1 MPVAVLPPEDEDC
14 LSFSSTALQILTQD
28 VSSLLSLSLETTAS
42 VLHDWFRSSLG
53 VVGLGGEFAP
63 PRDRQKSYAEG
74 ESGRNLAVVIVGAG
88 EATGQSL
95 TLHLAKSG
103 YTVFPF
109 IPIPVSPFSTSFAG
123 SNGTSSAPT
132 DALSNILLTWSATR
146 KRLCARTPDHPGAV
160 VPIIVDPEGVSGEGQ
175 VDELGADGGEKKRTH
190 WDEGGNGKE
199 EEGKGKER
207 GGGRFAHAGKTV
219 RAYIRENGLTLVS
232 IICVSHTPLP
242 YLLPQGSLVNT
253 PESTLSLAYR
263 TNVLDP
269 VSVVRELSDML
280 VSPFG
285 GYGQEESG
293 ANDVNQASWE
303 SRGKKGKRKK
313 SQGRVIF
320 INPSPSPS
328 PLYLPCSEASGSLR
342 EYGYHHRLE
351 IGSMTN
357 LTTSLRAS
365 TARILRDEL
374 ALLGV
379 EVCEV
384 VVGPMWEKPRLARW
398 GASTGGESVGR
409 VRVRKMERERE
420 REREKEEEE
429 EIVDMPTPT
438 LTLSPS
444 TTPTTTALAVPT
456 TSAAT
461 TSAATTSAATTSAA
475 TATSAAAPTRLLILS
490 RLWAVDD
497 ALLFSS
503 VRRALEDRY
512 PRYRHYAG
520 LGPLVDDLVGAIP
533 GGRAMTGLGRWV
545 VGKLLS

>member
-1 MPVAVLPPEDEDC
+1 M
-14 LSFSSTALQILTQD
+14 
-28 VSSLLSLSLETTAS
+28 
-42 VLHDWFRSSLG
+42 
-53 VVGLGGEFAP
+53 
-63 PRDRQKSYAEG
+63 
-74 ESGRNLAVVIVGAG
+74 
-88 EATGQSL
+88 
-95 TLHLAKSG
+95 
-103 YTVFPF
+103 
-109 IPIPVSPFSTSFAG
+109 
-123 SNGTSSAPT
+123 
-132 DALSNILLTWSATR
+132 
-146 KRLCARTPDHPGAV
+146 
-160 VPIIVDPEGVSGEGQ
+160 PIIVDPDGVSGEGQ
-175 VDELGADGGEKKRTH
+175 VDELLADGGEKKRTH
-190 WDEGGNGKE
+190 WDEAGAGKE

-207 GGGRFAHAGKTV
+207 GEGRFAHAGKTV
-219 RAYIRENGLTLVS
+219 RAYIRENGLTLIS

-242 YLLPQGSLVNT
+242 YGRIPHPPPHLHPYAHAHPLFQTPCSLSTDHCTLSPTDFLPQGSLVNT
-253 PESTLSLAYR
+253 PELTLSLAYR

-285 GYGQEESG
+285 GYRQEESG
-293 ANDVNQASWE
+293 ANHVNQESE
-303 SRGKKGKRKK
+303 SRGKKGKRQK

-320 INPSPSPS
+320 INPSPSP
-328 PLYLPCSEASGSLR
+328 LYLPCSQASGSLR
-342 EYGYHHRLE
+342 EDGRHHPLE

-357 LTTSLRAS
+357 LTTSLRTS

-398 GASTGGESVGR
+398 GASASTGGESVGR
-409 VRVRKMERERE
+409 VKMRKM
-420 REREKEEEE
+420 EREKEEEE

-438 LTLSPS
+438 PSP
-444 TTPTTTALAVPT
+444 PPPITTT
-456 TSAAT
+456 
-461 TSAATTSAATTSAA
+461 
-475 TATSAAAPTRLLILS
+475 PTRLLILS

-520 LGPLVDDLVGAIP
+520 LGPLVDDLVGVIP

>member
-53 VVGLGGEFAP
+53 VVGFGGEFAP
-63 PRDRQKSYAEG
+63 PRDRQKTYTEG

-109 IPIPVSPFSTSFAG
+109 IPIPVSPLSTSFAG
-123 SNGTSSAPT
+123 SNDTSSAPT

-280 VSPFG
+280 VSPVG

-303 SRGKKGKRKK
+303 SRGKKGKRQK

-420 REREKEEEE
+420 KEEEE

-444 TTPTTTALAVPT
+444 TTPTTTALAVP
-456 TSAAT
+456 
-461 TSAATTSAATTSAA
+461 TTSAA

>member
-53 VVGLGGEFAP
+53 IVGFGGEFAP
-63 PRDRQKSYAEG
+63 RDRQKTYTEG

-109 IPIPVSPFSTSFAG
+109 IPIPVSPFSTSFTG
-123 SNGTSSAPT
+123 SNDTSSAPT

-160 VPIIVDPEGVSGEGQ
+160 VPIIVDPEGVSGEAQ
-175 VDELGADGGEKKRTH
+175 VDELLADGGEKKRTH
-190 WDEGGNGKE
+190 WDEGGNEKE

-219 RAYIRENGLTLVS
+219 RAYIRENGLTLIS

-242 YLLPQGSLVNT
+242 CGRIPHPPHLHPYAHAHPLFQTPCSLSTEHCTFIPTDFLPQGSLVNT

-285 GYGQEESG
+285 GYGQEVFG
-293 ANDVNQASWE
+293 ANH
-303 SRGKKGKRKK
+303 
-313 SQGRVIF
+313 GRVIF

-328 PLYLPCSEASGSLR
+328 PLYLPCSEASGLSR
-342 EYGYHHRLE
+342 EHGRHYPLE

-357 LTTSLRAS
+357 LTTSLRTS

-398 GASTGGESVGR
+398 GASSGTGGGGESVGR
-409 VRVRKMERERE
+409 VKMRKM
-420 REREKEEEE
+420 EREKEEEE

-438 LTLSPS
+438 PSPS
-444 TTPTTTALAVPT
+444 ITPTTAVPAPT
-456 TSAAT
+456 
-461 TSAATTSAATTSAA
+461 
-475 TATSAAAPTRLLILS
+475 AAASTTPTRLLILS

-520 LGPLVDDLVGAIP
+520 LGPLVDDLVGVIP

>member
-1 MPVAVLPPEDEDC
+1 M
-14 LSFSSTALQILTQD
+14 
-28 VSSLLSLSLETTAS
+28 
-42 VLHDWFRSSLG
+42 
-53 VVGLGGEFAP
+53 
-63 PRDRQKSYAEG
+63 
-74 ESGRNLAVVIVGAG
+74 
-88 EATGQSL
+88 
-95 TLHLAKSG
+95 
-103 YTVFPF
+103 
-109 IPIPVSPFSTSFAG
+109 
-123 SNGTSSAPT
+123 
-132 DALSNILLTWSATR
+132 
-146 KRLCARTPDHPGAV
+146 
-160 VPIIVDPEGVSGEGQ
+160 VDPEGVSGEGQ
-175 VDELGADGGEKKRTH
+175 VDELLADGGEKRRTH
-190 WDEGGNGKE
+190 WDEDGKE

-242 YLLPQGSLVNT
+242 CGRIPQPPHLHPYAHPLFQTPCSLSTDHRSLIPTDLLPQGSLMNT

-293 ANDVNQASWE
+293 ANHVNRE
-303 SRGKKGKRKK
+303 SRGKKGRRQK

-320 INPSPSPS
+320 INPSPSP
-328 PLYLPCSEASGSLR
+328 LYLPCSQASGSSR
-342 EYGYHHRLE
+342 EGGRDHSLQ
-351 IGSMTN
+351 IGSSMTN

-374 ALLGV
+374 ALLGI

-384 VVGPMWEKPRLARW
+384 VVGPMWEKPRLARYW
-398 GASTGGESVGR
+398 GASASASASAGTGGESVGR
-409 VRVRKMERERE
+409 VKMRKMERG
-420 REREKEEEE
+420 KEEEE
-429 EIVDMPTPT
+429 EIVDMPTP
-438 LTLSPS
+438 SSS
-444 TTPTTTALAVPT
+444 TIPTTTALAAPVPT
-456 TSAAT
+456 
-461 TSAATTSAATTSAA
+461 
-475 TATSAAAPTRLLILS
+475 PTRLLILS

-520 LGPLVDDLVGAIP
+520 LGPLVDDLVGVIP
-533 GGRAMTGLGRWV
+533 GGRTMTGLGRWV

>member
-1 MPVAVLPPEDEDC
+1 MPVAVLPPEDEDY

-53 VVGLGGEFAP
+53 VVGFGGEFAP
-63 PRDRQKSYAEG
+63 RDRQKTYTEG

-109 IPIPVSPFSTSFAG
+109 IPIPVSPFSTSFAE
-123 SNGTSSAPT
+123 SNDTLSAPT

-146 KRLCARTPDHPGAV
+146 KRLYARTPNHPGAV
-160 VPIIVDPEGVSGEGQ
+160 VPIMVDPEGVSGEGQ
-175 VDELGADGGEKKRTH
+175 VDELLADGGEKRRTH
-190 WDEGGNGKE
+190 WDEDGKE

-242 YLLPQGSLVNT
+242 YLLPQGSLMNT

-293 ANDVNQASWE
+293 ANHVNQE
-303 SRGKKGKRKK
+303 SRGKKGRRQK

-320 INPSPSPS
+320 INPSPSP
-328 PLYLPCSEASGSLR
+328 LYLPCSQASGSSR
-342 EYGYHHRLE
+342 EGGRDHSLQ
-351 IGSMTN
+351 IGSSMTN

-374 ALLGV
+374 ALLGI

-384 VVGPMWEKPRLARW
+384 VVGPMWEKPRLTRYW
-398 GASTGGESVGR
+398 GASASTSASAGTGGESVGR
-409 VRVRKMERERE
+409 VKMRKMERG
-420 REREKEEEE
+420 KEEEE
-429 EIVDMPTPT
+429 EIVDMPSP
-438 LTLSPS
+438 SPS
-444 TTPTTTALAVPT
+444 TIPTTTALAAPT
-456 TSAAT
+456 
-461 TSAATTSAATTSAA
+461 
-475 TATSAAAPTRLLILS
+475 PTRLLILS

-520 LGPLVDDLVGAIP
+520 LGPLVDDLVGVIP
-533 GGRAMTGLGRWV
+533 GGRTMTGLGRWV

>member
-1 MPVAVLPPEDEDC
+1 M
-14 LSFSSTALQILTQD
+14 
-28 VSSLLSLSLETTAS
+28 
-42 VLHDWFRSSLG
+42 
-53 VVGLGGEFAP
+53 
-63 PRDRQKSYAEG
+63 
-74 ESGRNLAVVIVGAG
+74 
-88 EATGQSL
+88 
-95 TLHLAKSG
+95 
-103 YTVFPF
+103 
-109 IPIPVSPFSTSFAG
+109 
-123 SNGTSSAPT
+123 
-132 DALSNILLTWSATR
+132 
-146 KRLCARTPDHPGAV
+146 
-160 VPIIVDPEGVSGEGQ
+160 
-175 VDELGADGGEKKRTH
+175 
-190 WDEGGNGKE
+190 
-199 EEGKGKER
+199 
-207 GGGRFAHAGKTV
+207 
-219 RAYIRENGLTLVS
+219 
-232 IICVSHTPLP
+232 
-242 YLLPQGSLVNT
+242 NT

-303 SRGKKGKRKK
+303 SRGKKGKRQK

-342 EYGYHHRLE
+342 EYGYHHPLE

-420 REREKEEEE
+420 REEEE

-456 TSAAT
+456 TSAAI
-461 TSAATTSAATTSAA
+461 TSAATAA

>member
-63 PRDRQKSYAEG
+63 PRDRQKTYAEG

-123 SNGTSSAPT
+123 SNDTSSAPT

-303 SRGKKGKRKK
+303 SRGKKGKRQK

-461 TSAATTSAATTSAA
+461 TSAAT
-475 TATSAAAPTRLLILS
+475 ATSAAAPTRLLILS